1 LDDLDLYLLASQI
14 HKKHKQTDEILS
26 LIWSKVAKVLEE
38 FSIDEKLNIEIPS
51 TKKFKKLN
59 IPEEKYREILSAGL
73 THEDGHA
80 FLFPFMKYV
89 NNVYAIA
96 KKYSDYAGIPFDANI
111 FSNVE
116 NIISDIT
123 NEIIILSNKL
133 PGYEDL
139 PTLTYYYI
147 YLPNIDMFKKFEKA
161 REEIEKNPLMALWL
175 KHRETLAKHTPQ
187 QEKYFS
193 DILYNALTSIYAN
206 FNIKRWITQSEDTF
220 SYLGFTQIFDTA
232 NELYNIIKDKTAKTT
247 EELLQH
253 MLDTHNINAIAPYLT
268 LVLAMYRITIE
279 NNTQE
284 ALKTIPTDNIKKPE
298 PPSPDELDKIFKY
311 MTRREFLDPRILEE
325 IAKRIL
331 HQALLTKN
339 GTWASYE
346 TSDEII
352 VPWYRHPRG
361 KIMKSTI
368 TKNILEW
375 KVRKTITT
383 IGDKKETT
391 SATPS
396 NITILIDES
405 GSTSAFKD
413 ILSPITNMII
423 TIFDIERAITMAIL
437 INTMNEGGE
446 NTPVN
451 LVRFSTNTITEKHT
465 VKSAYERIKNNTEP
479 MMEETDIISAVKTA
493 VEMHKDANENYF
505 ILLTDMN
512 IDDLQAKYIT
522 EKLKSIKKSPLMLL
536 IVGEELPEE
545 LNTLKRRNT
554 AIINIKDY
562 KDFKK
567 IEDAI
572 RTLLNT

>member
-1 LDDLDLYLLASQI
+1 
-14 HKKHKQTDEILS
+14 
-26 LIWSKVAKVLEE
+26 VLEE

-51 TKKFKKLN
+51 VKKFKALN
-59 IPEEKYREILSAGL
+59 IPEEVYDKILDGAL
-73 THEDGHA
+73 AHEDSHA

-96 KKYSDYAGIPFDANI
+96 KKYSDHAGIPFDI
-111 FSNVE
+111 RVFSDTE
-116 NIISDIT
+116 NIVSDII
-123 NEIIILSNKL
+123 NEIIILNKEL
-133 PGYEDL
+133 PGYKNL
-139 PTLTYYYI
+139 STLTYYYI
-147 YLPNIDMFKKFEKA
+147 YLPSIDTFKKFEKA

-206 FNIKRWITQSEDTF
+206 FNIKRWIAQSEDTF

-232 NELYNIIKDKTAKTT
+232 DKLYNIIKDKTAKTT

-253 MLDTHNINAIAPYLT
+253 MLDTRNINAIAPYLT

-413 ILSPITNMII
+413 ILSPITNMIT

-437 INTMNEGGE
+437 INTINEGGE

-493 VEMHKDANENYF
+493 VEMHKDSQENYF

-536 IVGEELPEE
+536 IVGENLPEE
-545 LNTLKRRNT
+545 LNALKRKNT
-554 AIINIKDY
+554 AIINVNSF

-572 RTLLNT
+572 RTLLF

>member
-1 LDDLDLYLLASQI
+1 
-14 HKKHKQTDEILS
+14 
-26 LIWSKVAKVLEE
+26 VLEE

-51 TKKFKKLN
+51 VKKFKALN
-59 IPEEKYREILSAGL
+59 IPEEVYDKILDGAL
-73 THEDGHA
+73 AHEDSHA
-80 FLFPFMKYV
+80 FLFPFMRYL
-89 NNVYAIA
+89 NNIYAIA
-96 KKYSDYAGIPFDANI
+96 KKYSDHAGIPFDI
-111 FSNVE
+111 RVFSDTE
-116 NIISDIT
+116 NIVSDII
-123 NEIIILSNKL
+123 NEIIILNKEL
-133 PGYEDL
+133 PGYKNL
-139 PTLTYYYI
+139 STLTYYYI
-147 YLPNIDMFKKFEKA
+147 YLPSIDTFKKFEKA

-232 NELYNIIKDKTAKTT
+232 DKLYNIIKDKTVKTT

-253 MLDTHNINAIAPYLT
+253 MLDTRNINAIAPYLT

-396 NITILIDES
+396 HITILIDES

-413 ILSPITNMII
+413 ILSPITNMIT

-437 INTMNEGGE
+437 INTINEGGE

-451 LVRFSTNTITEKHT
+451 LIRFSTNTITEKHT

-479 MMEETDIISAVKTA
+479 MMEETDIISAVKQPSKCTK
-493 VEMHKDANENYF
+493 MR
-505 ILLTDMN
+505 M
-512 IDDLQAKYIT
+512 
-522 EKLKSIKKSPLMLL
+522 
-536 IVGEELPEE
+536 
-545 LNTLKRRNT
+545 
-554 AIINIKDY
+554 
-562 KDFKK
+562 
-567 IEDAI
+567 
-572 RTLLNT
+572 RTTSYC